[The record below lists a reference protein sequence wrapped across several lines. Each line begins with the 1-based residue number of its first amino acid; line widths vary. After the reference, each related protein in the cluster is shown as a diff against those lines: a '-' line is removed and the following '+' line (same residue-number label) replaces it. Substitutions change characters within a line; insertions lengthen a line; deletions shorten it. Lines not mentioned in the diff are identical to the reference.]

1 MFFDALRDKADRIKS
16 IKVDKLLSEIWRDPI
31 TQKFIINLNTEEQL
45 FFGLKANGEILP
57 RYASSE
63 YLNEKRA
70 AGVALNP
77 FINLK
82 LSGAFYKSFDVIPNS
97 VGFLIDANTNI
108 YPDSGDFVDVYGL
121 DILGL
126 NENNTEK
133 LTRYLQEEIQKWIKV
148 ILDV

>member
-1 MFFDALRDKADRIKS
+1 MKEVWS
-16 IKVDKLLSEIWRDPI
+16 DPF

-63 YLNEKRA
+63 YLNEKRS

-82 LSGAFYKSFDVIPNS
+82 LTGAFYRTFDVIPNS
-97 VGFLIDANTNI
+97 VGFLIDAKTNI

-126 NENNTEK
+126 NENNTSK
-133 LTRYLQEEIQKWIKV
+133 LARHLQEELQIRIRS
-148 ILDV
+148 ILNV

>member
-1 MFFDALRDKADRIKS
+1 MFFDELRDKANRIKS
-16 IKVDKLLSEIWRDPI
+16 IQVDKLLSEIWREKE

-45 FFGLKANGEILP
+45 FFGLKSNNEILP

-82 LSGAFYKSFDVIPNS
+82 LSGAFYKTFDVIPNS
-97 VGFLIDANTNI
+97 VGFLIDAKTNI
-108 YPDSGDFVDVYGL
+108 YPDSGDFIEVYGL

-133 LTRYLQEEIQKWIKV
+133 LAWYLQERLQFFIRI
-148 ILDV
+148 ILNV

>member
-1 MFFDALRDKADRIKS
+1 MFFDALRDKANRIKS
-16 IKVDKLLSEIWRDPI
+16 IQVDKLLNEIWRDPD
-31 TQKFIINLNTEEQL
+31 TQKFIINLNTDEQL
-45 FFGLKANGEILP
+45 FFGLKSNNEILP

-82 LSGAFYKSFDVIPNS
+82 LSGAFYKTFDVIPNQ
-97 VGFLIDANTNI
+97 VGFLIDAKTNI
-108 YPDSGDFVDVYGL
+108 YPDSGDFLEVYGL

-133 LTRYLQEEIQKWIKV
+133 LARHLQERLQFFIRL

>member
-1 MFFDALRDKADRIKS
+1 MFFDALRDKAERIKS
-16 IKVDKLLSEIWRDPI
+16 IKVDKLLSEVWRDPI

-45 FFGLKANGEILP
+45 FFGLKANNEILP

-82 LSGAFYKSFDVIPNS
+82 LSGAFYKSFDIIPNS
-97 VGFLIDANTNI
+97 VGFLIDAKTNL
-108 YPDSGDFVDVYGL
+108 YPDSGDFIDVYGL

-126 NENNTEK
+126 NENNTQK
-133 LTRYLQEEIQKWIKV
+133 LTRHLQEELQIRIRAIIGV
-148 ILDV
+148 